1 MAPTTTSSAIVPTNS
16 PVAASQSL
24 ARPLTPTV
32 VKMVPSALMLM
43 SQPPGTWNGLRRNDP
58 VRRPRWLPLDRVA
71 AASVSP
77 SGEKASAPGHSTVS
91 NLRRPDRGQDHRI
104 PEADALLLETDRDQP
119 SVGAEDPG
127 VPRERDVGN
136 RVVREGEA
144 PLEPAVAREV
154 PGDRRPVVARR
165 VQRLP
170 VGTKGG
176 LLYRTRWPASVS
188 RRVADGASQSATVP
202 SRLVETSPC
211 HHPG

>member
-1 MAPTTTSSAIVPTNS
+1 MRTSQIRDPVPPSAREESAVGAEDDLTVPKLHNALDRQRRDPRALGDVPKLNRPVGLSSAWTIASVDPAGLNAMAPTTTSSAIVPTNS

-77 SGEKASAPGHSTVS
+77 SGEKASALAHHGVQ
-91 NLRRPDRGQDHRI
+91 LRRLDRGQDHRI

-136 RVVREGEA
+136 RA
-144 PLEPAVAREV
+144 A
-154 PGDRRPVVARR
+154 
-165 VQRLP
+165 
-170 VGTKGG
+170 
-176 LLYRTRWPASVS
+176 
-188 RRVADGASQSATVP
+188 
-202 SRLVETSPC
+202 
-211 HHPG
+211 